1 MKATI
6 TIYSKNYNTLNSIV
20 EKAINGFEDTE
31 VTISSGFVE
40 LSDGVER
47 AYRTIDIESNDIERL
62 KRAANIRNYNGMPR
76 TALDIFIQD

>member
-20 EKAINGFEDTE
+20 EKVTDGFEDTE
-31 VTISSGFVE
+31 VTINSGFVE

-47 AYRTIDIESNDIERL
+47 AYRSIDIESNDIERL
-62 KRAANIRNYNGMPR
+62 KRAANIKNYNGKRR
-76 TALDIFIQD
+76 TLIDIVVQD

>member
-6 TIYSKNYNTLNSIV
+6 TIYGKNYNTLNSIV

-31 VTISSGFVE
+31 VTINSGFVE

-62 KRAANIRNYNGMPR
+62 KRAANVRNYNGMPR
-76 TALDIFIQD
+76 TLIDIFVQD